1 MMHLYQH
8 TLARSISCTGI
19 GLHSGKRVNMVMR
32 PAEPDTGIVFKR
44 TDIKSSP
51 LIPGDVYNVVDTT
64 FCTTVGKGRAA
75 VSTVE
80 HLLSALAGM
89 QVDNA
94 IIEVDAPE
102 IPIMDGSSASFMFL
116 IRNAGLATQ
125 AKARQF
131 YVVRREVAVEDDD
144 KMVKVMPGH
153 DMELTIDFSIEFE
166 HPAIRSQHMS
176 FTLND
181 SSYAREVSRAR
192 TFGFLADM
200 RKLHE
205 AGLALGGSLENA
217 VVLDEFNVINKDGL
231 RFKNEFVR
239 HKVLDFIGDLALVG
253 RPVLGHFVA
262 HKSGHDFNNKLFRK
276 FLSDPQAWQMVNA
289 QQLLAQPEFRQNR
302 PRLAAVAGARG

>member
-1 MMHLYQH
+1 MHLYQH

-44 TDIKSSP
+44 TDLKNSP
-51 LIPGDVYNVVDTT
+51 LIPGDVYNVVDTM
-64 FCTTVGKGRAA
+64 FCTTVGKDRAT

-102 IPIMDGSSASFMFL
+102 IPIMDGSSTSFIFL

-131 YVVRREVAVEDDD
+131 YVVKREVLLEDDD
-144 KMVKVMPGH
+144 KMVKVTPSAN
-153 DMELTIDFSIEFE
+153 MELTIDFSIEFD

-181 SSYAREVSRAR
+181 GGYAREVSRAR

-231 RFKNEFVR
+231 RFKDEFVR
-239 HKVLDFIGDLALVG
+239 HKVLDFVGDLALVG
-253 RPVLGHFVA
+253 RPVVGHFTA

-276 FLSDPQAWQMVNA
+276 LLADPQAWQLVNG
-289 QQLLAQPEFRQNR
+289 QQLQGQAEKRKRVPQMGRV
-302 PRLAAVAGARG
+302 AAGARV

>member
-1 MMHLYQH
+1 MHLYQH

-19 GLHSGKRVNMVMR
+19 GLHGGKRVNMIMR

-64 FCTTVGKGRAA
+64 FCTTVGKEKAT

-102 IPIMDGSSASFMFL
+102 IPIMDGSSASFLFL
-116 IRNAGLATQ
+116 IRHAGLATQ

-131 YVVRREVAVEDDD
+131 YVVKREVAMEDSD
-144 KMVKVMPGH
+144 KMVKVMPNH
-153 DMELTIDFSIEFE
+153 NMETKIDFSIEFA

-176 FTLND
+176 FTL
-181 SSYAREVSRAR
+181 SESAYAREVSRAR

-239 HKVLDFIGDLALVG
+239 HKILDFVGDLALVG

-276 FLSDPQAWQMVNA
+276 LLSDPQAWQLVNA
-289 QQLLAQPEFRQNR
+289 QQFMSQFDFKQQK
-302 PRLAAVAGARG
+302 PRLAIAAGS